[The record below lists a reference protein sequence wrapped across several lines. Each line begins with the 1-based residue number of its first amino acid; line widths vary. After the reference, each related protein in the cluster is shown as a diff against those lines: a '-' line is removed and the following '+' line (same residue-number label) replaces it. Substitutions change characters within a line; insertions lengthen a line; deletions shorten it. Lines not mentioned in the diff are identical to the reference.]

1 MKRDIF
7 GTFMNNEHRQTMC
20 TQIGRTECNK
30 FRSSLHGPGGKVIAN
45 KQITALTAR

>member
-7 GTFMNNEHRQTMC
+7 GTFMKNEHRQTMS

-30 FRSSLHGPGGKVIAN
+30 FRSSLHGPGGKVIAD
-45 KQITALTAR
+45 KQIAALIAR